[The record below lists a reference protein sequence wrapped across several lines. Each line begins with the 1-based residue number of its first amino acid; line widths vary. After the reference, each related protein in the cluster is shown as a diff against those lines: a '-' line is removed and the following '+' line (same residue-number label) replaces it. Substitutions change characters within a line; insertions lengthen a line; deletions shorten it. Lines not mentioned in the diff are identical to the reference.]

1 MKLGNNRLTVD
12 QMLNALMV
20 DNLQFLCWTKTK
32 DASRGKNR
40 PKSLLQKLMGNDVP
54 KDELMTFETIEDY
67 EKHIRAI
74 SEGK

>member
-54 KDELMTFETIEDY
+54 KDELMSFETIEDY